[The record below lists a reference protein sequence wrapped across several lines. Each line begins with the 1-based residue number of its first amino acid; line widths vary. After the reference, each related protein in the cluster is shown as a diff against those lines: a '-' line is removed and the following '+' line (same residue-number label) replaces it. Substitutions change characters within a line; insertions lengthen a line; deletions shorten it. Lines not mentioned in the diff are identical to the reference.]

1 MSQTGTSFARWLEDE
16 EPEDDEVQP
25 RRSRYR
31 RLVFSLLAVVIILAL
46 IGGALLIK
54 GSFFASKPPQYQFAS
69 TTTGNLVIQV
79 SATGP
84 IGSAATYNLNFSAS
98 GKVTEID
105 VTVGQQ
111 VQAGQLLAKID
122 ATSLTDALNQ
132 SQASVNSAWTSYA
145 NALQN
150 LRDVKAQNNPC
161 PTSATPPAQSKTQQ
175 QCTQAIDQA
184 QQQVNSAWAQYQVA
198 LAQLQTAK
206 DNVGNAVMTAPA
218 AGTVVEING
227 SVGATPGSGSS
238 GSGSSAFI
246 VLEDLSQLS
255 IVAQVNEA
263 DIGNLKVG
271 QSAKFTVS
279 AYPSSTFFGTVTAIS
294 PFGQTSSNVVTY
306 PVTIS
311 VDEHSVNGA
320 NLLPGMTANLEITT
334 QERIGVLLVPNKAM
348 SFANTLLASGQL
360 DRTQVRSLLA
370 NALQQAGSQTPQGT
384 PAIVAEMVNGAL
396 TPKVIF
402 TGLTDGTNTEVLSG
416 LQSGD
421 QLVIGQVGG
430 TATPS
435 TSSGGTGGLG
445 GGGGIFSGGGGRGGG
460 GGGGGNG
467 P

>member
-16 EPEDDEVQP
+16 EPEDDEEGQP
-25 RRSRYR
+25 RHPRYR

-54 GSFFASKPPQYQFAS
+54 GNFLTSKPPQYQFANAS
-69 TTTGNLVIQV
+69 TGNLVIQV
-79 SATGP
+79 ATTGP
-84 IGSAATYNLNFSAS
+84 VGSAATYNLNFSAS

-105 VTVGQQ
+105 VTVGQA

-122 ATSLTDALNQ
+122 ATSLNDALNQ
-132 SQASVNSAWTSYA
+132 SQASVNSAWTSYE

-161 PTSATPPAQSKTQQ
+161 PTTATPPAQSKTQQ

-184 QQQVNSAWAQYQVA
+184 QQQVNSSWAQYQVA

-218 AGTVVEING
+218 AGTVVAING
-227 SVGATPGSGSS
+227 TVGANPGSGGSSGSS

-263 DIGNLKVG
+263 DIGSVKVG
-271 QSAKFTVS
+271 QSAKFTVA
-279 AYPSSTFFGTVTAIS
+279 AYPSSTFFGSVTAIS

-311 VDEHSVNGA
+311 VDEHSVSGA

-348 SFANTLLASGQL
+348 SFANSLLTSGQL

-384 PAIVAEMVNGAL
+384 PAIVAEMVNGTL
-396 TPKVIF
+396 TPKVVF

-416 LQSGD
+416 LQSGE
-421 QLVIGQVGG
+421 QLVVGQVGG

-435 TSSGGTGGLG
+435 TSSGTG
-445 GGGGIFSGGGGRGGG
+445 GGGLFGGGGGGRGGG
-460 GGGGGNG
+460 NG